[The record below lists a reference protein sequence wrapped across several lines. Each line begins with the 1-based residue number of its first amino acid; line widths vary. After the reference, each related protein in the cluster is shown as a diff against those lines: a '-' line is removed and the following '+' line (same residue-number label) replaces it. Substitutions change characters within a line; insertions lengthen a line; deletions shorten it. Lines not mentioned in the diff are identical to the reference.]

1 MTDSYFGT
9 DAGAQEG
16 ASGSFVQ
23 WDALAA
29 IEALSEP
36 DELAET

>member
-23 WDALAA
+23 WDTL
-29 IEALSEP
+29 EASSSRS
-36 DELAET
+36 TTGRR